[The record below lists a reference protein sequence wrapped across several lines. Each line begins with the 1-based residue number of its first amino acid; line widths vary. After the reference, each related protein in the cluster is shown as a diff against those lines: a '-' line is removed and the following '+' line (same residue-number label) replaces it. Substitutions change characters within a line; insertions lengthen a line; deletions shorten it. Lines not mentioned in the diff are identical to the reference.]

1 MLMVVYSAR
10 TDSFWLTDGKG
21 NFFMEFPTE
30 QEARECLAESEEEKQ

>member
-30 QEARECLAESEEEKQ
+30 QEAREFAESEEMK